1 MYEGLYILEH
11 SVKSVG
17 HFVYQSAH
25 VSLSGRLP
33 QWAAGW
39 AFEYTIYAE
48 SMSSLSSSKSHL
60 AILFR
65 KAPAFRPETEKC
77 TVTQIDEY
85 ALCEM
90 GR

>member
-39 AFEYTIYAE
+39 AFEYAIYTG
-48 SMSSLSSSKSHL
+48 SMSSLSSSSSHL
-60 AILFR
+60 TILFR
-65 KAPAFRPETEKC
+65 KAPAFRPETGNC
-77 TVTQIDEY
+77 TVMQTDKY
-85 ALCEM
+85 APREM

>member
-1 MYEGLYILEH
+1 MYEGLYIPEH

-39 AFEYTIYAE
+39 AFEYTICAE
-48 SMSSLSSSKSHL
+48 SMSSLSSFESHL
-60 AILFR
+60 TILFR
-65 KAPAFRPETEKC
+65 KAPAFRPETENC
-77 TVTQIDEY
+77 TVMQIDKY
-85 ALCEM
+85 ALCGM

>member
-33 QWAAGW
+33 HWAAGW
-39 AFEYTIYAE
+39 ALEYTIYAE
-48 SMSSLSSSKSHL
+48 SMSSSSHL
-60 AILFR
+60 TILFR
-65 KAPAFRPETEKC
+65 KAPAFRPETENC
-77 TVTQIDEY
+77 TVMQIDKY